1 MLVCNSS
8 DEVTS
13 EMHKFVK
20 GHVMPPE
27 FANKPRP
34 VLLNNWEAT
43 YFNFDLEKL
52 TELLQKAKAAGIEL
66 FVLDDGWF
74 GHRDDDTSSLAAET
88 TIAPV

>member
-1 MLVCNSS
+1 MTRPEAVMLVCNSS

-43 YFNFDLEKL
+43 YF
-52 TELLQKAKAAGIEL
+52 
-66 FVLDDGWF
+66 
-74 GHRDDDTSSLAAET
+74 
-88 TIAPV
+88 